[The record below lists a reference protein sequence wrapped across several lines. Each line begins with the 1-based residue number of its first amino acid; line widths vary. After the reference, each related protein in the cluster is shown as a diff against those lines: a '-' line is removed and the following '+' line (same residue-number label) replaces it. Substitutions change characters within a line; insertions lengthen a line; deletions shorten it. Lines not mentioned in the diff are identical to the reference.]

1 MKLKLGFKILIIVV
15 ATIIVLFLG
24 SLILYE
30 SNISAV
36 SSESVP
42 VEFKIEKGTT
52 PNGVIPK
59 LKEADLI
66 KSEFFSKIYVKLNGI
81 SSIHEGVY
89 ELNKNMDLKEIFD
102 TISDINNKK
111 ANTST
116 ITFHEGKNM
125 RSFAKLIAENTKVTE
140 EDFLNT
146 LKDKDYLRTLINE
159 YWFLTE
165 DILNDSIYYSLEG
178 YLAPDTYEFMKDE
191 VTAKD
196 IIKTLLDQEEKV
208 LDKYKDKIASTGF
221 TIHQVMTLAS
231 IAELEGNTLDN
242 RKNIVGVFINRLN
255 NNIPLGS
262 DVTTYYGAKI
272 NMGDRD
278 LYQDEIIDENPYNT
292 RPFSSAGRLPVGPI
306 CNPSSEAIDAVI
318 NYTPNS
324 YFYFVADKNG
334 DIYFAETEDE
344 HTDIIDDLKEKGL
357 WYEY

>member
-89 ELNKNMDLKEIFD
+89 ELNKNMNLKEIFE
-102 TISDINNKK
+102 TISDIKNKK

-125 RSFAKLIAENTKVTE
+125 RSYAKLIAENTKVTE

-146 LKDKDYLRTLINE
+146 LKDKDYLRTLIND

-221 TIHQVMTLAS
+221 TLHQVMTLAS
-231 IAELEGNTLDN
+231 IVS
-242 RKNIVGVFINRLN
+242 R
-255 NNIPLGS
+255 
-262 DVTTYYGAKI
+262 
-272 NMGDRD
+272 
-278 LYQDEIIDENPYNT
+278 
-292 RPFSSAGRLPVGPI
+292 
-306 CNPSSEAIDAVI
+306 
-318 NYTPNS
+318 
-324 YFYFVADKNG
+324 
-334 DIYFAETEDE
+334 
-344 HTDIIDDLKEKGL
+344 
-357 WYEY
+357 

>member
-1 MKLKLGFKILIIVV
+1 MKLKLWVKILIIVV
-15 ATIIVLFLG
+15 VTLLVLFLTAFF
-24 SLILYE
+24 LYK

-36 SSESVP
+36 SSKSVP

-59 LKEADLI
+59 LKDKDLI
-66 KSEFFSKIYVKLNGI
+66 KSEFFAKIYVKLNGV

-89 ELNKNMDLKEIFD
+89 ELNKNMNLKEIFE
-102 TISDINNKK
+102 TISDFKNKK

-116 ITFHEGKNM
+116 ITFHEGKNI
-125 RSFAKLIAENTKVTE
+125 RKYAKLIAENTKITE
-140 EDFLNT
+140 EEFLNT
-146 LKDKDYLRTLINE
+146 ISDKEYLKSLIND
-159 YWFLTE
+159 YWFLTDE
-165 DILNDSIYYSLEG
+165 ILNDSIYYPLEG

-196 IIKTLLDQEEKV
+196 IIKTLLDQEAKV

-221 TIHQVMTLAS
+221 SIHQVMTLAS
-231 IAELEGNTLDN
+231 MAELEGNNSEN

-262 DVTTYYGAKI
+262 DVTTYYGVRVD
-272 NMGDRD
+272 MGERD
-278 LYQDEIIDENPYNT
+278 LYQAEIVDENPYNT
-292 RPFSSAGRLPVGPI
+292 RPYSSAGRLPVGPI
-306 CNPSSEAIDAVI
+306 CNPSEEAIDAVI

-324 YFYFVADKNG
+324 YYYFVADKNG